1 MSKQLLRGGQI
12 QEDKG
17 RMLCGPRYNAVA
29 LLLAA
34 LGGSNV
40 DAFASSRQHHR
51 SLAPTT
57 VLAAE
62 GFGAVKEPP
71 TQKEVEINSNENQV
85 VSIVDMSPEDA
96 KSALIELIPRMTGS
110 DEEYRSVES
119 YVNLLED
126 KYSSIQT
133 IDFLN
138 LAMSG
143 DWQLL
148 FSTNLMGR
156 PNRKLR
162 LTELVQKIEA
172 DGFNGTLTNLAT
184 WDYAEDEATFDASGN
199 FNIKCSYSIN
209 QGARMVIDLDDHEL
223 RLAKG
228 SNVPSDVPEV
238 VGLLNRAIPKELFDP
253 NNHAMDTTYLDADL
267 RIVRLTG
274 PTHEG
279 VRNIFMR
286 KDTLEIQPMM

>member
-1 MSKQLLRGGQI
+1 
-12 QEDKG
+12 
-17 RMLCGPRYNAVA
+17 MLGDTRYNAIA

-34 LGGSNV
+34 LSGSNV
-40 DAFASSRQHHR
+40 DAFASSRQHQHHC
-51 SLAPTT
+51 SLAPTM
-57 VLAAE
+57 VLAAAAE

-71 TQKEVEINSNENQV
+71 TQKNVETNSNENQV
-85 VSIVDMSPEDA
+85 VSIADMSPEDA

-110 DEEYRSVES
+110 DEENRSVES

-184 WDYAEDEATFDASGN
+184 WDYAEDEAAFDASGN

-238 VGLLNRAIPKELFDP
+238 VGLLNRAIPKEMFDP

-274 PTHEG
+274 PVHEG

-286 KDTLEIQPMM
+286 KDTLKIQPMM

>member
-1 MSKQLLRGGQI
+1 
-12 QEDKG
+12 
-17 RMLCGPRYNAVA
+17 MLGDTRYNAIA

-34 LGGSNV
+34 LSGSNV
-40 DAFASSRQHHR
+40 DAFASSRQHQHHC

-57 VLAAE
+57 ATVLAAAAAAE

-71 TQKEVEINSNENQV
+71 TQKKVETNSNENQV
-85 VSIVDMSPEDA
+85 VSIADMSPEDA

-110 DEEYRSVES
+110 DEENRSVES

-184 WDYAEDEATFDASGN
+184 WDYAEDEAAFDASGN

-238 VGLLNRAIPKELFDP
+238 VGLLNRAIPKEMFDP

-274 PTHEG
+274 PVHEG

-286 KDTLEIQPMM
+286 KDTLKIQPMM